1 VTRLLLLVVV
11 LALTACTVSRQSALP
26 TASLQPTPTATEAM
40 PTASA
45 AHTANPVLPA
55 EPVSTPTAEIA
66 PTSTATAPST
76 FPDPQSA
83 SWRLIVDNLERPVA
97 VVDAGDG
104 SDRLFIVEQAG
115 VIRIFQ
121 GGELLAQPFLDIR
134 QRVGSR
140 GNEQGLL
147 GLAFHPAYAANGFF
161 YVNYT
166 NRNGDTVIAR
176 FSVTP
181 DNVNRAD
188 AQSEKLLLKVDQ
200 PYANH
205 NGGAVV
211 FGPDGYLYLGLGDG
225 GSGGDP
231 QGNAQSL
238 HTHLG
243 KILRLDVDGGDPYAV
258 PAGNMSGDALPEIWA
273 YGLRNPWRFSFD
285 RLNGDLYI
293 ADVGQNAWEEVNFLA
308 AGSPAGANFGWDYRE
323 GFHPYEGQ
331 APASRILIE
340 PVVEYDHSQGCSVTG
355 GYVYRGERLPAWNG
369 VYLYGDYCS
378 GLIWG
383 LLRDQ
388 DGAWQTR
395 ILFETDANISSFGED
410 AHGELYLVDL
420 QGGVYQLKP
429 NP

>member
-1 VTRLLLLVVV
+1 MTRLLLLVVV

>member
-1 VTRLLLLVVV
+1 
-11 LALTACTVSRQSALP
+11 
-26 TASLQPTPTATEAM
+26 M
-40 PTASA
+40 
-45 AHTANPVLPA
+45 
-55 EPVSTPTAEIA
+55 
-66 PTSTATAPST
+66 
-76 FPDPQSA
+76 
-83 SWRLIVDNLERPVA
+83 
-97 VVDAGDG
+97 VDAGDG
-104 SDRLFIVEQAG
+104 SSRLFIVEQAG

-121 GGELLAQPFLDIR
+121 NGELLAQPFLDIR

-147 GLAFHPAYAANGFF
+147 GLAFHPAYAENGFF

-166 NRNGDTVIAR
+166 DQNGDTVIAR

-181 DNVNRAD
+181 EDMNRAN

-238 HTHLG
+238 RTHLG
-243 KILRLDVDGGDPYAV
+243 KILRLDVDGGDPYAI
-258 PAGNMSGDALPEIWA
+258 PAGNMTGEALPEIWA

-285 RLNGDLYI
+285 RHNGDLYI

-323 GFHPYEGQ
+323 GLHPYEGQ
-331 APASRILIE
+331 APASLSLIE
-340 PVVEYDHSQGCSVTG
+340 PVAEYDHFQGCSVTG

-388 DGAWQTR
+388 DGVWQTR

-410 AHGELYLVDL
+410 AQGELYLVDL
-420 QGGVYQLKP
+420 QGGVYQLIP
-429 NP
+429 SQ